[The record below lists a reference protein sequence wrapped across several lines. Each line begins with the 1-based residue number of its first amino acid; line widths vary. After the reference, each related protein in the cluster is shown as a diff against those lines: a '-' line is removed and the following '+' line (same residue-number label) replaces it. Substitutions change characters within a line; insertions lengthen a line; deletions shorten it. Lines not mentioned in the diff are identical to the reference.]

1 MAGVSEDARVRPMA
15 VADVAAVMELERS
28 LFPKDSWS
36 EGMLRDELSH
46 DSRYYLVA
54 QDAGSAELRVVGY
67 AGLRAVPPEGDVQ
80 TIAVDPEWQGR
91 GIGTKLLEGLL
102 AEAAAR
108 ASTEVFLEVRA
119 ENQRAKDLYKRF
131 GFVQVGLRKG
141 YYADEDAVVMCR
153 SAPTDPLPSGEA
165 TA

>member
-1 MAGVSEDARVRPMA
+1 MT
-15 VADVAAVMELERS
+15 VADVAPVMELERS
-28 LFPKDSWS
+28 LFPKDAWS

-54 QDAGSAELRVVGY
+54 EDPAGPGIVGY
-67 AGLRAVPPEGDVQ
+67 AGLRSVPPEGDVQ
-80 TIAVDPEWQGR
+80 TIAVDPAWQGR
-91 GIGTKLLEGLL
+91 GVGTLLLEGLL

-119 ENQRAKDLYKRF
+119 ENRRAKDLYTRF

-141 YYADEDAVVMCR
+141 YYADEDAIVMCR
-153 SAPTDPLPSGEA
+153 SAPKPGDADGASG
-165 TA
+165 